1 MDEPHLRRGWRATP
15 HPDRFG
21 PDDPGYEAA
30 MVAHH
35 TATVGGE
42 GGYLDPRTGLFVMT
56 AASLAAR
63 PCCEQDCR
71 HCPWVADT
79 DS

>member
-1 MDEPHLRRGWRATP
+1 
-15 HPDRFG
+15 
-21 PDDPGYEAA
+21 